1 MSKVW
6 FDALAQFNDNLIE
19 HSLKRQ
25 LHIRSS
31 AHQTAVHMDDAQ
43 YVSFSSNDYLGLANH
58 PLLTQAMGLGATT
71 YGVGSGASALISG
84 HTQIHA
90 ELERQLARTQ
100 EHAIPNVGA
109 CYINTGYMANLAM
122 LSALCSLGKTSIY
135 SDTLNHASL
144 IDGIRLAKVQ
154 AKAQVWIYGHCHVAE
169 LETLLQQDPNPF
181 KLIVTDSVFSMD
193 GNIAH
198 LPTLIEIAERYNA
211 LIYIDDAHGFGVFG
225 EHGHGCLEHFGV
237 HSANII
243 YMGTL
248 GKAAGVSGAFLAADR
263 AWIDLLIQKAR
274 PVIFS
279 TAPSPAVAFTV
290 LKSLELLA
298 SEEGNQRREKL
309 FKLIRYWQERAH
321 FTRWQAIYSPSAI
334 QPLIIGDN
342 AVVVNLSASL
352 KEAGFWIPAIRPPTV
367 AVGSARLRIALSA
380 DHEEAQLQHLLATLK
395 KLETT

>member
-1 MSKVW
+1 MDLW
-6 FDALAQFNDNLIE
+6 AL
-19 HSLKRQ
+19 SCCR
-25 LHIRSS
+25 
-31 AHQTAVHMDDAQ
+31 V
-43 YVSFSSNDYLGLANH
+43 
-58 PLLTQAMGLGATT
+58 
-71 YGVGSGASALISG
+71 
-84 HTQIHA
+84 
-90 ELERQLARTQ
+90 
-100 EHAIPNVGA
+100 
-109 CYINTGYMANLAM
+109 
-122 LSALCSLGKTSIY
+122 
-135 SDTLNHASL
+135 
-144 IDGIRLAKVQ
+144 
-154 AKAQVWIYGHCHVAE
+154 
-169 LETLLQQDPNPF
+169 ETLLQQDPNPF

-290 LKSLELLA
+290 LKSLEILA